1 MHAGPELLDCGCR
14 PVAGLYID
22 AQKGVEKRRAKH
34 IVAVLHIDAQR
45 GSEKSKVHCCILM
58 LKSKA
63 KHIVAY

>member
-1 MHAGPELLDCGCR
+1 MQVQSCLIVD
-14 PVAGLYID
+14 VAQLPGLYFD